1 MNADNLIIALQL
13 AVDQFGK
20 TILSDSKL
28 INILLDLGAFKAM
41 PSTKS
46 VIRELIT
53 EGFVSKIVSS
63 TDYSRVTSLVPVMV
77 TQTGFNKDIVE
88 YVVNCISFV
97 IGLLKDEPKL
107 DSASTANNNSQH
119 NVQPTKAQPLNG
131 EYSEKLPTGGDL
143 IISANSWHIR
153 YYFSGP
159 DARYNGTFKTIYAQ
173 EIDKYIQ
180 AWDNNYK
187 KYQELKKILPKGG
200 DSNYPGEMGMS
211 IRFGFAEGVCLTSY
225 HMSIR
230 DEQGIKKVIKD
241 YEEAKIKASKIQKI
255 LKGN

>member
-97 IGLLKDEPKL
+97 IGLSSLWYSPIL
-107 DSASTANNNSQH
+107 ANVAFAPSLNAS
-119 NVQPTKAQPLNG
+119 
-131 EYSEKLPTGGDL
+131 
-143 IISANSWHIR
+143 
-153 YYFSGP
+153 
-159 DARYNGTFKTIYAQ
+159 
-173 EIDKYIQ
+173 
-180 AWDNNYK
+180 
-187 KYQELKKILPKGG
+187 
-200 DSNYPGEMGMS
+200 S
-211 IRFGFAEGVCLTSY
+211 IN
-225 HMSIR
+225 
-230 DEQGIKKVIKD
+230 K
-241 YEEAKIKASKIQKI
+241 
-255 LKGN
+255 